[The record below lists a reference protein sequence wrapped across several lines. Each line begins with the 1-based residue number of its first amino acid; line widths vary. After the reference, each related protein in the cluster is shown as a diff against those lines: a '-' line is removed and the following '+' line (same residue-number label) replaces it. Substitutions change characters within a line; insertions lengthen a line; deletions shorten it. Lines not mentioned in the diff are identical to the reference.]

1 MQSEPRKN
9 ILGNCWVI
17 VMSDLAKKDT
27 SELIDYLLKSG
38 SGITLPKPF
47 ERDIYLFDTFVAGT
61 SYIEGIEAIGLNLKE
76 GDRLVFY
83 REPENPHDP
92 QAIRIE
98 TLDKIKIG
106 YVPRR
111 DNVVFS
117 RLMDAGKVLFAKIVK
132 KETENTWLKITI
144 KIFLHES

>member
-1 MQSEPRKN
+1 MN
-9 ILGNCWVI
+9 H
-17 VMSDLAKKDT
+17 LAKSDQDA
-27 SELIDYLLKSG
+27 LIQYLLHNETAV
-38 SGITLPKPF
+38 TLPTPF
-47 ERDIYLFDTFVAGT
+47 ERDIYLFDTYVAGT
-61 SYIEGIEAIGLNLKE
+61 THIEGIEALASSLRE

-83 REPENPHDP
+83 REPDNPHDP

-98 TLDKIKIG
+98 TLEKKKIG

-117 RLMDAGKVLFAKIVK
+117 RLMDAGKLLFAKVEE
-132 KETENTWLKITI
+132 KEMRGNWLKIDI

>member
-1 MQSEPRKN
+1 MN
-9 ILGNCWVI
+9 H
-17 VMSDLAKKDT
+17 LAKSDQGA
-27 SELIDYLLKSG
+27 LIQYLLHNETAV
-38 SGITLPKPF
+38 TLPTPF
-47 ERDIYLFDTFVAGT
+47 ERDIYLFDTYVAGT
-61 SYIEGIEAIGLNLKE
+61 THIEGIEALASSLRE

-83 REPENPHDP
+83 REPDNPHDP

-98 TLDKIKIG
+98 TLEKKKIG

-117 RLMDAGKVLFAKIVK
+117 RLMDAGKLLFAKVEE
-132 KETENTWLKITI
+132 KEMRGNWLKIDI